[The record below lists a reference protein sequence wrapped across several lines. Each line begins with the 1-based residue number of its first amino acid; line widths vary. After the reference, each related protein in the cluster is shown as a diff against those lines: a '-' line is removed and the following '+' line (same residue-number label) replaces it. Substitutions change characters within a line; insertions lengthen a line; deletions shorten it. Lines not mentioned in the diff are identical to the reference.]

1 MVIDTVV
8 VDNFELIK
16 SLMHFESDGDFYLLQ
31 ILQRRKE
38 NPEMESARAYV
49 VKSYYIRS
57 IDHLNKLENEIR
69 EFCKIFS
76 ARAYISP
83 SAKNWKNVSKIAVKK
98 SLDYIFEGKETLMD
112 KVIESSAA
120 ESIPKNKLWVVDI
133 DTTDEKVTGVN
144 VVEVE
149 VTDVKEI
156 RLKLNMTQEQFSSTF
171 RIPSGTVKGWEQK
184 RRGMDATSA
193 AFLRV
198 IEKYPEQV
206 KDALR
211 STLAQA

>member
-83 SAKNWKNVSKIAVKK
+83 SAKNWKNVSKIAIKK
-98 SLDYIFEGKETLMD
+98 SLDYVFEGKETLMD

-133 DTTDEKVTGVN
+133 DTTDEKVISKIIEAIECCESGYSLNTKAVVPTINGVHLITHPFN
-144 VVEVE
+144 VKQIEPLMCQYDFKVE
-149 VTDVKEI
+149 KN
-156 RLKLNMTQEQFSSTF
+156 RF
-171 RIPSGTVKGWEQK
+171 
-184 RRGMDATSA
+184 
-193 AFLRV
+193 
-198 IEKYPEQV
+198 
-206 KDALR
+206 
-211 STLAQA
+211 TLLYYSN

>member
-1 MVIDTVV
+1 MKTKKMSPLAVAIA
-8 VDNFELIK
+8 E
-16 SLMHFESDGDFYLLQ
+16 GLQ
-31 ILQRRKE
+31 EAI
-38 NPEMESARAYV
+38 
-49 VKSYYIRS
+49 SY
-57 IDHLNKLENEIR
+57 
-69 EFCKIFS
+69 
-76 ARAYISP
+76 
-83 SAKNWKNVSKIAVKK
+83 
-98 SLDYIFEGKETLMD
+98 
-112 KVIESSAA
+112 
-120 ESIPKNKLWVVDI
+120 
-133 DTTDEKVTGVN
+133 TTDEKVTGVN

-149 VTDVKEI
+149 VPDVKEI